1 MVLGITVLNQLTTV
15 GIVNQGEVVC
25 RFKIRSDPL
34 KTPFEY
40 VLQIKETLNQHKYE
54 MKQVQKMVVASVVP
68 PITRV
73 MKELG
78 EETLKIPTLIVAPGI
93 KTGLSLKV
101 ENPKEVG
108 ADIITLAVGALSNY
122 QPPFILV
129 NCDTATTFSVVNQ
142 SREFIGVAI
151 APGLY
156 NSLNSLIEKT
166 ALLPG
171 ISLDTPREVI
181 GKNTEEALKSGFVY
195 GFAGMIDSMVER
207 IQESQAGKFKVIA
220 SGDCFSILAP
230 YLKNIEVIDEDL
242 GLKGL
247 YQISVLNSG
256 LV

>member
-15 GIVNQGEVVC
+15 GIINQGEVVF

-40 VLQIKETLNQHKYE
+40 VMQIKETLSQHKYE
-54 MKQVQKMVVASVVP
+54 MEQVQKMVVASVVP
-68 PITRV
+68 PITRI

-78 EETLKIPTLIVAPGI
+78 EEALKIPTLIVAPGI

-108 ADIITLAVGALSNY
+108 ADLITLAVGALSSY

-142 SREFIGVAI
+142 NREFIGVAI
-151 APGLY
+151 APGVF

-171 ISLDTPREVI
+171 INLDAPREVV

-195 GFAGMIDSMVER
+195 GFAGMIDSMVKK
-207 IQESQAGKFKVIA
+207 IQESQPGKFKVIA
-220 SGDCFSILAP
+220 SGDCLSVIAP
-230 YLKNIEVIDEDL
+230 YLQNIEVIDEHL

-247 YQISVLNSG
+247 YQISVINSG